1 MAQNWVCN
9 LWVLLV
15 KVVCLR
21 AFLGVFLEQHRWPH
35 GRSAWA
41 SWVVHI
47 AHAPNYRAHSH
58 ALAQVQSAEYIAPW
72 DMKTTLDDSC
82 TNNTATLYVQI
93 FAVDPVEVLL
103 YDISALHN
111 STESGLTTSSRTM
124 MTVND
129 KLSWILKLKYL
140 YLDLRHTVSK
150 SKSDHT
156 HD

>member
-9 LWVLLV
+9 LWVLLA

-21 AFLGVFLEQHRWPH
+21 AFPGVFLEQRRWPH

-41 SWVVHI
+41 SWVVHT
-47 AHAPNYRAHSH
+47 APAPNYTVHSH
-58 ALAQVQSAEYIAPW
+58 ALARVQSAEYIAPW
-72 DMKTTLDDSC
+72 DMKTTLDGSC
-82 TNNTATLYVQI
+82 TNNTATLYGQI

-103 YDISALHN
+103 YDKSALHN
-111 STESGLTTSSRTM
+111 SIESGLMTSSRTI

-129 KLSWILKLKYL
+129 KLPVILKLTYL
-140 YLDLRHTVSK
+140 YLDLRHTVTK